1 MKIVG
6 NVKGL
11 NSRQVKT
18 LERLF
23 DRKMRAAAIITAEF
37 AHHMT
42 AIAAESHRKIGV
54 LMDRRGHVEHVVVG
68 DALRVD
74 LPDIGRQRAGVS
86 RLRGLRLLVATP
98 TSSGA
103 LTTADELT
111 DLSKLRLDLVCSVE
125 ALADG
130 RPGAVEY
137 AHVVPGD
144 DAQAPLVVR
153 FGHVNALEVDFLE
166 LIAALEEESE
176 RKADR
181 RIKTKGTPAL
191 LVHIDTGEKDSASRL
206 KEMHELCR
214 TANVEIVHIEEQRKG
229 RVDPKFVVGSGKLKA
244 IELSALDLGVEVI
257 IFDRDLTPPQSRAI
271 TNRTELKVIDR
282 TQLILDIFAQ
292 RATSHDGKLQ
302 VELAQLKYMLPKLI
316 QKNTAMSRLTGGI
329 GGRGPGET
337 KLEVNRRRAHDR
349 IALLEGQLSK
359 LGQQRQLRRSRRK
372 TRNVPIVSIVGY
384 TNAGKSTLLNTLTNS
399 EVLAEDKLFAT
410 LDPTSRRLRFPKDR
424 EIVLTDTVGFIRDLP
439 KDLVAAF
446 KATLEELDDADVLVH
461 VVDIAD
467 PDFELHIK
475 AVRKI
480 LDELGLEKKSVI
492 LVFNKADVIGYE
504 TAAELAHL
512 HNAVAT
518 SALDKFKTAALLQT
532 IEELLWQANR
542 TEPALSQA
550 EVTYSVIVPEV
561 PSVDDEAD
569 GGLVTP

>member
-1 MKIVG
+1 
-6 NVKGL
+6 
-11 NSRQVKT
+11 
-18 LERLF
+18 
-23 DRKMRAAAIITAEF
+23 
-37 AHHMT
+37 
-42 AIAAESHRKIGV
+42 
-54 LMDRRGHVEHVVVG
+54 
-68 DALRVD
+68 
-74 LPDIGRQRAGVS
+74 
-86 RLRGLRLLVATP
+86 
-98 TSSGA
+98 
-103 LTTADELT
+103 
-111 DLSKLRLDLVCSVE
+111 
-125 ALADG
+125 
-130 RPGAVEY
+130 
-137 AHVVPGD
+137 
-144 DAQAPLVVR
+144 
-153 FGHVNALEVDFLE
+153 
-166 LIAALEEESE
+166 
-176 RKADR
+176 
-181 RIKTKGTPAL
+181 
-191 LVHIDTGEKDSASRL
+191 
-206 KEMHELCR
+206 MHELCR